1 MSRLFPPAY
10 SARVQRLR
18 VPGGFL
24 LAAGFLYF
32 AHPTWLSLLLG
43 LPLSAAGLALRTWA
57 AGHLRKDET
66 LIYSGPYAWTRNP
79 LYLGT
84 FLIAGGCAVASAQ
97 AAVLGAVFALFFL
110 IYVPVMEQEEEHLR
124 KLFPGFAEYASRVP
138 LLLPKRPAEKSS
150 LRYRGELWR
159 RNKEWKA
166 WYGFLAVE
174 VFLLASVLLS
184 SGR

>member
-1 MSRLFPPAY
+1 MSRLFPIAY
-10 SARVQRLR
+10 STRVQRFR

-24 LAAGFLYF
+24 LAAVFLYL
-32 AHPTWLSLLLG
+32 ANPTWTSFLLG

-57 AGHLRKDET
+57 AGHLRKDES
-66 LIYSGPYAWTRNP
+66 LVSSGPYAWTRNP

-84 FLIAGGCAVASAQ
+84 FLIAAGCAAASAQ
-97 AAVLGAVFALFFL
+97 PLVLVAVFALFIL
-110 IYVPVMEQEEEHLR
+110 IYVPVMEQEEEHLL
-124 KLFPGFAEYASRVP
+124 KLFPGYTEYASRVP
-138 LLLPKRPAEKSS
+138 LLFPKRPSAKPPV
-150 LRYRGELWR
+150 RYQGELWR